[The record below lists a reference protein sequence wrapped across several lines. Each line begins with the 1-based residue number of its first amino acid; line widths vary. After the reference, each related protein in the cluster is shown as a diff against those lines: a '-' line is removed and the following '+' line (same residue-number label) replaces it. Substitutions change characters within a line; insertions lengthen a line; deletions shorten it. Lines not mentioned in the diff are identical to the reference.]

1 MEYDYVPLPQRLPLK
16 WPNDKRVALILTFNL
31 ETWDLT
37 KDTDKPYYAGGPSIL
52 PDILPG
58 NTPDF
63 PNYTWRE
70 YGQRVGIWRLFDLF
84 DKLGV
89 PASCT
94 TNAVTFERRKA
105 MTDAVLE
112 RGWELLAHNWEQGEL
127 LTGFAHDPA
136 KERKVILRTLEQFE
150 KYTGRKSKGWLS
162 SSLRGTLQTADIL
175 AEYGCI
181 FYCDIMND
189 DQPYLLR
196 TPHGPIVSTPYSNE
210 INDFT
215 FITRKNYT
223 TDEFRDALIE
233 ELDVLY
239 EEGEHSMR
247 IMNVGL
253 HPHVSGRAHRIRA
266 LREFLEH
273 AKSLPG
279 VWFATRE
286 EIAEWYLQNHE
297 KHIPG
302 QLGQGK

>member
-1 MEYDYVPLPQRLPLK
+1 MEYDYVPLPQRGRLT
-16 WPNDKRVALILTFNL
+16 WPNDARVALVLTFNL

-37 KDTDKPYYAGGPSIL
+37 KPTDKPYYAGGPAIL
-52 PDILPG
+52 PDVLPG
-58 NTPDF
+58 DTPDF
-63 PNYTWRE
+63 PNFTWRE
-70 YGQRVGIWRLFDLF
+70 YGQRVGIWRLFELF
-84 DKLGV
+84 DEMGAK
-89 PASCT
+89 ASCT

-127 LTGFAHDPA
+127 LTNFAKDP
-136 KERKVILRTLEQFE
+136 ERERDLVLRTLAQFE
-150 KYTGRKSKGWLS
+150 KYTGRKSAGWLS
-162 SSLRGTLQTADIL
+162 SSLRSTLNTAGVL
-175 AEYGCI
+175 AEYGCK

-189 DQPYLLR
+189 DQPYMIR
-196 TPHGPIVSTPYSNE
+196 TENGPIVSVPYSNE

-239 EEGEHSMR
+239 AEGAKTAR

-266 LREFLEH
+266 LREFIAH
-273 AKSLPG
+273 AQSLPG
-279 VWFATRE
+279 VWWATRE
-286 EIAEWYLQNHE
+286 EIADWYLQNHE
-297 KHIPG
+297 SHIPG
-302 QLGQGK
+302 QIR